1 MDSQTYRFRVGSFAC
16 LAVADGIRVYDDAG
30 ELLFA
35 NAPEAERSAAL
46 LAHGL
51 PTPWS
56 EWINTYVPLL
66 IDTGAH
72 RVLVD
77 TGVGPVVPTAGR
89 LRANLAAAGIA
100 PETVETVVLT
110 HAHPDHIGGTLTDT
124 GDPAYPNARYLISG
138 TEWAF
143 WSDAAAVMKVIA
155 DAELR

>member
-16 LAVADGIRVYDDAG
+16 LAVADGTRVYDDPG

-35 NAPEAERSAAL
+35 NAPASERAAAF

-51 PTPWS
+51 PTPWP

-66 IDTGAH
+66 IDTGAQ

-77 TGVGPVVPTAGR
+77 TGIGPVVPTAGR

-100 PETVETVVLT
+100 PETVDTVVLT
-110 HAHPDHIGGTLTDT
+110 HAHPDHIGGTLTDEP
-124 GDPAYPNARYLISG
+124 GRLIVQPPVLFCDLS
-138 TEWAF
+138 
-143 WSDAAAVMKVIA
+143 
-155 DAELR
+155 